1 MSAVR
6 EGFACSGRNGIAK
19 WAARMTNGEKY
30 RPAKSLS
37 FPVRNDGHTCLSRWS
52 LIKRI
57 AIAASESGLASAVRL
72 APRPTDGLDR
82 LPITFTSAGGGR
94 GFGSGPDRYPTDRV
108 RDEVR
113 KGHGEGVLAIGA
125 RVISA
130 DRDPA

>member
-6 EGFACSGRNGIAK
+6 EGFACSGPNGIAK
-19 WAARMTNGEKY
+19 MTARTTIGAKY

-57 AIAASESGLASAVRL
+57 AIAASDSGLASAVRL

-82 LPITFTSAGGGR
+82 LPIPSLAWAAVAGSDKARTGTR
-94 GFGSGPDRYPTDRV
+94 PIALAMRYEWGT
-108 RDEVR
+108 
-113 KGHGEGVLAIGA
+113 A
-125 RVISA
+125 RV
-130 DRDPA
+130 